1 MNIWNSIEKS
11 AISIFAIWLVTISGI
26 IGICLGYT
34 EWFISKTP
42 YNLILG
48 VGLLYWNFPLKNGW
62 RSLAIWSIVFAIGM
76 GAELIG
82 VNTGLLFGEYHYGEN
97 LGVKVFGVPI
107 LIGINWVVLTFLTA
121 HLSNRYIQNKWLAIL
136 CGSILMVA
144 LDFFIEPTAPI
155 FDFWHWE
162 SGYPPFRNFVD
173 WFVISLI
180 LQVVVVNDL
189 HEEPTSF
196 PIHHLVSQFVFF
208 VFFYVFYQ
216 L

>member
-1 MNIWNSIEKS
+1 MSFKNS
-11 AISIFAIWLVTISGI
+11 ISIFTIWLVTISGM
-26 IGICLGYT
+26 IGIYLGHMD
-34 EWFISKTP
+34 WFISKTP
-42 YNLILG
+42 MNLTLG
-48 VGLLYWNFPLKNGW
+48 LLLLYWNFPPKNSQ
-62 RSLAIWSIVFAIGM
+62 RSWMTWLIIYLIGM
-76 GAELIG
+76 AAELIG
-82 VNTGLLFGEYHYGEN
+82 VNTGLLFGTYHYGEN
-97 LGVKVFGVPI
+97 LGIKVFGVPI

-121 HLSNRYIQNKWLAIL
+121 LLSNRYIQNKWLAIL

-162 SGYPPFRNFVD
+162 GGYSPFRNFVD

-180 LQVVVVNDL
+180 LQVIVVNDL
-189 HEEPTSF
+189 PEEPTSF

-208 VFFYVFYQ
+208 VFFYVYFQ